1 MNFEEKLSPLSIMIK
16 IIFTKYIIILL
27 NDYFNKIK
35 NTNDIEEYKLV
46 IISVITNSGINMV
59 LKSLSKNYITDL
71 EKNYFSTD
79 GLKDFIYH
87 QLLTMSLDFVK
98 IYQES
103 KSI

>member
-1 MNFEEKLSPLSIMIK
+1 MNFDEKLSPLSMMIK

-35 NTNDIEEYKLV
+35 NVNDIEEYKLV
-46 IISVITNSGINMV
+46 ITNVINNSGITMV

-71 EKNYFSTD
+71 EKNYFSTE

-87 QLLTMSLDFVK
+87 QLLTLSLDFVRTH
-98 IYQES
+98 IES
-103 KSI
+103 K